1 MGSNGDK
8 GKSFYT
14 QGSLRL
20 SVKVLTLPLIV
31 QIGKTMCLLQGV
43 MKRERDGALIST
55 CEQNKYNS
63 GGGNM
68 MGKL

>member
-1 MGSNGDK
+1 
-8 GKSFYT
+8 
-14 QGSLRL
+14 
-20 SVKVLTLPLIV
+20 
-31 QIGKTMCLLQGV
+31 MCLLQGV
-43 MKRERDGALIST
+43 MKRERDGAIIST